1 MKRCFYIILL
11 NIVCAKFAFAQY
23 GNEGQ
28 NSAQNS
34 RIDSLENRIS
44 SLERR
49 INTIEQKL
57 YSQNSDYNNSNQ
69 NYNSP
74 NQEGCKPS
82 SMVNLYKDR
91 NIFPVLKGICPV
103 QCSQIS
109 AQYLEDD
116 RRNNKT
122 TSYECRK

>member
-11 NIVCAKFAFAQY
+11 NLVCVNFAFAQY

-28 NSAQNS
+28 NSALNS

-49 INTIEQKL
+49 INSLEQKL

-69 NYNSP
+69 NNNSP
-74 NQEGCKPS
+74 NQDSCSSS
-82 SMVNLYKDR
+82 SMVNLYRDR
-91 NIFPVLKGICPV
+91 NIFPILKGICPV
-103 QCSQIS
+103 QCSKIS
-109 AQYLEDD
+109 AKYLEDD
-116 RRNNKT
+116 RKNNKAT
-122 TSYECRK
+122 TYECHK